1 MYIVQYFIL
10 QMQCPDTHVK
20 TPKRDGRSKVWW
32 FDKPMFD
39 HLCAVTKVKWC
50 TLMAPMTIVWHQSL
64 MVFKQ
69 ECQCT
74 KVVSPKCNG
83 SPFTWMHQQ
92 IIVLAQ
98 TCEYRGKFVPDKK
111 FDCIFKPLEFCADYK
126 NLESYHAYW
135 QIGLTCTDRYHRL
148 R

>member
-1 MYIVQYFIL
+1 
-10 QMQCPDTHVK
+10 
-20 TPKRDGRSKVWW
+20 
-32 FDKPMFD
+32 
-39 HLCAVTKVKWC
+39 
-50 TLMAPMTIVWHQSL
+50 
-64 MVFKQ
+64 
-69 ECQCT
+69 
-74 KVVSPKCNG
+74 
-83 SPFTWMHQQ
+83 MHQQ

-98 TCEYRGKFVPDKK
+98 TCEYRGKFVTDKK